1 MQKMIRKAKAKT
13 HLLTALLMPHR
24 AVMLSERSH
33 QLVTGLPG
41 SRRQVLKVWRHYQQ
55 ETEGAGRSC
64 MFAYCYMNL

>member
-1 MQKMIRKAKAKT
+1 MQEMIHKTKAKT

-24 AVMLSERSH
+24 AVMLPERSH
-33 QLVTGLPG
+33 RLVTGLTG
-41 SRRQVLKVWRHYQQ
+41 SRCQVLMVWRHCQQ